1 MRIYGKCEPV
11 RLYFTDKLAFFL
23 TMRACHTTLP
33 IRHCA
38 FSFMRFTIK
47 SKPRKNIPGE
57 KMESEVIQMENLT
70 FYNGVQM
77 PVEGFGVFF

>member
-1 MRIYGKCEPV
+1 MASASLSAYILRTSSH
-11 RLYFTDKLAFFL
+11 FFFL
-23 TMRACHTTLP
+23 TMRACHTKLP
-33 IRHCA
+33 IRHCT